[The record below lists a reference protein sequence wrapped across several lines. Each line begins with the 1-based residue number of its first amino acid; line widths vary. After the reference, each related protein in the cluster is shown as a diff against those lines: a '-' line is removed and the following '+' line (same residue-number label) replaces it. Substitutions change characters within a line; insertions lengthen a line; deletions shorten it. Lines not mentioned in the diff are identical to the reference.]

1 MFRSAGARRDFFRLA
16 RSINISLR
24 WSEGKAKSG
33 RKRPFLT
40 CQVLKLGRCYQ
51 RKGCYL
57 VLPDHQAKAAVLMK
71 SLRATLK
78 DNASS
83 VVSPGTTTTIPT
95 SRAFHFSETKLHCE
109 LNQSR
114 IVAGGSDAAK
124 ISGVNDLSGV
134 LSNAA
139 TG

>member
-71 SLRATLK
+71 SLRATFK
-78 DNASS
+78 DNAF
-83 VVSPGTTTTIPT
+83 VSRK
-95 SRAFHFSETKLHCE
+95 SWYNDNDSHFACVSILK
-109 LNQSR
+109 N
-114 IVAGGSDAAK
+114 
-124 ISGVNDLSGV
+124 
-134 LSNAA
+134 
-139 TG
+139 